1 MSETRIQRASA
12 GTKPAE
18 IEAWRDVL
26 FTVARARRALSYVA
40 AVVID
45 ASDSF
50 RIACDCRRGLA
61 LATDQQLRFELAE
74 KRDAALRRLNLAID
88 ECNAVGADLISIP
101 NGVLRF
107 PGMLENRRVSLVWR
121 RGEPVENA
129 WEYLLAPERV
139 WA

>member
-12 GTKPAE
+12 GTKLAE

-26 FTVARARRALSYVA
+26 FTVERARRALAYVA
-40 AVVID
+40 AIVID
-45 ASDSF
+45 ASDAF
-50 RIACDCRRGLA
+50 HVACDCRRGLA

-74 KRDAALRRLNLAID
+74 KRDAALRRLNIAID

-107 PGMLENRRVSLVWR
+107 PGMHENRRVSLVWR
-121 RGEPVENA
+121 RDEPVENA
-129 WEYLLAPERV
+129 WINLLATERIN
-139 WA
+139 A